1 MNNLLN
7 KEIFV
12 VEDDPFTCLLYKK
25 HLKNLGFGK
34 INHFFSG
41 IDCLNNL
48 HISPEIVLLDHDMD
62 EITGFEILLK
72 LKRHNPD
79 IAVIMVSGQEKIL
92 TAVDALKYGAFD
104 YIIKGDKETDRISAT
119 LERYSRL
126 LSIKASQSKSL
137 LNKLFFKA

>member
-34 INHFFSG
+34 INHFFNG
-41 IDCLNNL
+41 VECLNNL
-48 HISPEIVLLDHDMD
+48 HLAPKIVLLDHDMY
-62 EITGFEILLK
+62 EVSGFEILLK

-79 IAVIMVSGQEKIL
+79 IAVIMVSGQEQIS
-92 TAVDALKYGAFD
+92 TAIDALKYGAFD
-104 YIIKGDKETDRISAT
+104 YIIKGDKETDRITAT
-119 LERYSRL
+119 LTRYSKL
-126 LSIKASQSKSL
+126 LELKGKKKKSI
-137 LNKLFFKA
+137 LNKIFSQA